1 MQRCTVSEDFDTITE
16 LAPFLSEKTLD
27 WLVDKMTAAGTVGEL
42 VGLYPFLSRESLCK
56 LVRNMTR
63 EDGD

>member
-1 MQRCTVSEDFDTITE
+1 
-16 LAPFLSEKTLD
+16 
-27 WLVDKMTAAGTVGEL
+27 MTAAGTVGEL